1 MTQEE
6 LKYFKE
12 LLIAKRQETIDELEE
27 LKAITKE
34 RDEAGESS
42 AYPFHMAELG
52 TDAQEREKTFMFAER
67 LNSYLNHL
75 NEALYRIDNSVF
87 GICSDCGNGISK
99 ERLEAVPQ
107 TKLCVDC
114 KLKKK

>member
-6 LKYFKE
+6 LNYFRE
-12 LLIAKRQETIDELEE
+12 LLLEKRQETMEEIEE
-27 LKAITKE
+27 LKQITKE
-34 RDEAGESS
+34 RENSGENS

-67 LNSYLNHL
+67 LNSYLNYV
-75 NEALYRIDNSVF
+75 NEALYRIEKGVF
-87 GICSDCGNGISK
+87 GICTECGTEIAK
-99 ERLEAVPQ
+99 ERLEAVPHTQ
-107 TKLCVDC
+107 LCVDC